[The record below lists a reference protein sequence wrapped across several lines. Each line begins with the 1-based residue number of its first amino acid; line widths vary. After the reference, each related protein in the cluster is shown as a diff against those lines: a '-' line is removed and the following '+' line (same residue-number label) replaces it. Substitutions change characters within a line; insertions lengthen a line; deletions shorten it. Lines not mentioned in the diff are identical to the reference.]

1 MQIVPMCFNSMQRH
15 ALSCVT
21 GRDLYLK
28 SRQLGCTSWI
38 QSLIHPEITLQTGS
52 AITLSDTSEN
62 TKKIRAIYNRFHEQW
77 PDDMLEMRPLRAKD
91 SEAVISYPLV
101 DSESVISTAGAKTA
115 GRSGTYSHVHGS
127 EVAFWQNANTVLAG
141 VLQAATPTSA
151 IMLEST
157 PNGAQGAFY
166 ELCMQAAQGN
176 GLWTLHFYPWWWGE
190 EYATQLES
198 GETIE
203 PTPEEAE
210 VIRKAAL
217 GGFALTPEQLKW
229 RRQKQ
234 LEPGMAL
241 LFLQEYPEDINTC
254 FLSSGLSVFDNFEDC
269 LRKSTQD
276 EPDEKHRY
284 VGGVDWGQTDDY
296 TALSI
301 IDATTNEEVYV
312 NRWRRITPEQVIVR
326 ILDAARQWRVESLL
340 VERNSMGWNYF
351 YSLVV
356 AIEQADGLDI
366 SVSWF
371 VTTNES
377 KRNMADSLGRAM
389 RGGVLTLLFTD
400 DNGTDYGTSELRT
413 FVQSQTANG
422 VYTYGHIS
430 GAKDDSV
437 IARMAGWDAAGNLIY

>member
-1 MQIVPMCFNSMQRH
+1 
-15 ALSCVT
+15 
-21 GRDLYLK
+21 
-28 SRQLGCTSWI
+28 
-38 QSLIHPEITLQTGS
+38 
-52 AITLSDTSEN
+52 
-62 TKKIRAIYNRFHEQW
+62 
-77 PDDMLEMRPLRAKD
+77 
-91 SEAVISYPLV
+91 
-101 DSESVISTAGAKTA
+101 
-115 GRSGTYSHVHGS
+115 
-127 EVAFWQNANTVLAG
+127 
-141 VLQAATPTSA
+141 
-151 IMLEST
+151 
-157 PNGAQGAFY
+157 
-166 ELCMQAAQGN
+166 
-176 GLWTLHFYPWWWGE
+176 
-190 EYATQLES
+190 
-198 GETIE
+198 
-203 PTPEEAE
+203 
-210 VIRKAAL
+210 
-217 GGFALTPEQLKW
+217 
-229 RRQKQ
+229 
-234 LEPGMAL
+234 
-241 LFLQEYPEDINTC
+241 
-254 FLSSGLSVFDNFEDC
+254 
-269 LRKSTQD
+269 
-276 EPDEKHRY
+276 
-284 VGGVDWGQTDDY
+284 TDDY